1 LKILEKSGI
10 IYKSS
15 SLGLDIEV
23 SISDFFMKCRSR
35 SRSRSFNVHKK
46 LLKACLHLNYT
57 LWSAM

>member
-35 SRSRSFNVHKK
+35 SRSFNVHKK